1 MDYLNEIK
9 NRKKK
14 LKLTTAVVA
23 DRAGLPVS
31 TVSKIMTGETKNPS
45 YATIEKIER
54 VLAQEEMYRRVYAYF
69 KLLKEYI
76 DGHIEETVDQIE
88 FEKNYKRE
96 NNISFLIDNSLQ
108 EKTGELT
115 DGNLVLDKKLNID
128 FLHELGEDKQIE
140 LINGH
145 LIYNEAPNLKHQMI
159 VQNLGRIIDT
169 FIRSNNSK
177 CQMFNVGVNL
187 YFEEDNNSLLIPDLV
202 VLCDDSKLS
211 ESGITGTPDWIIE
224 VVSRST
230 RRVDYN
236 EKMHK
241 YMGTGV
247 REYWIVDPEKERVT
261 TYIEGEPMMAYI
273 YGFDDEIPVYI
284 YDGKLSICINHLD

>member
-1 MDYLNEIK
+1 MEYLQEIK
-9 NRKKK
+9 NRKKA
-14 LKLTTAVVA
+14 LKLTTAELA

-45 YATIEKIER
+45 YVTIEKIES
-54 VLAQEEMYRRVYAYF
+54 VIAHEEMCRRVYAYF

-76 DGHIEETVDQIE
+76 DNHTDETVDQIE
-88 FEKNYKRE
+88 FEKKY
-96 NNISFLIDNSLQ
+96 
-108 EKTGELT
+108 
-115 DGNLVLDKKLNID
+115 GNLALDKKLNID

-145 LIYNEAPNLKHQMI
+145 LIYNEAPNIHHQMI
-159 VQNLGRIIDT
+159 VQNLGRIIDD
-169 FIRSNNSK
+169 FIRSNSGK
-177 CQMFNVGVNL
+177 CRMFNVGVNL
-187 YFEEDNNSLLIPDLV
+187 YFEEDDNSLLIPDLV

>member
-76 DGHIEETVDQIE
+76 DGHTDETVDQIE

-96 NNISFLIDNSLQ
+96 NNISFLIVNSLQ

-115 DGNLVLDKKLNID
+115 DGNVALDKKLNID

-159 VQNLGRIIDT
+159 VQNLGRIIDD
-169 FIRSNNSK
+169 FIRSNNGK
-177 CQMFNVGVNL
+177 CRMFNVGVNL
-187 YFEEDNNSLLIPDLV
+187 YFEEDDNSLLIPDLV

-211 ESGITGTPDWIIE
+211 EAGITGPSDWIIE
-224 VVSRST
+224 VVSKST

-236 EKMHK
+236 EKLHK

>member
-1 MDYLNEIK
+1 M
-9 NRKKK
+9 
-14 LKLTTAVVA
+14 
-23 DRAGLPVS
+23 
-31 TVSKIMTGETKNPS
+31 
-45 YATIEKIER
+45 
-54 VLAQEEMYRRVYAYF
+54 
-69 KLLKEYI
+69 
-76 DGHIEETVDQIE
+76 
-88 FEKNYKRE
+88 
-96 NNISFLIDNSLQ
+96 
-108 EKTGELT
+108 
-115 DGNLVLDKKLNID
+115 NID

-169 FIRSNNSK
+169 FIRSNNGK

-241 YMGTGV
+241 YMEEQGYTLDITDQRLHHEIYLSDV
-247 REYWIVDPEKERVT
+247 RKVTPERLKTVIRHP
-261 TYIEGEPMMAYI
+261 IRKA
-273 YGFDDEIPVYI
+273 
-284 YDGKLSICINHLD
+284 

>member
-76 DGHIEETVDQIE
+76 DGHTDETVDQIE

-96 NNISFLIDNSLQ
+96 NNISFLIVNSLQ

-115 DGNLVLDKKLNID
+115 DGNLALDKKLNID

-169 FIRSNNSK
+169 FIHSNNGK